1 MRGRVVGGERLT
13 LQYVKADAAELVDV
27 WVVDLGEEA
36 DLWGGHWVVIW
47 EEEFEV
53 EDATWA
59 WVSTVQARQTA
70 AGGRN
75 VPS

>member
-1 MRGRVVGGERLT
+1 MRLT

-27 WVVDLGEEA
+27 WVIDLREEA

-53 EDATWA
+53 EDAA
-59 WVSTVQARQTA
+59 
-70 AGGRN
+70 
-75 VPS
+75 